1 MSSGSPLHIVHVV
14 ESFGGGVIGFVEQL
28 CRHLPSH
35 RHTVLHA
42 VRASEVDPKVTQA
55 RFPAEVEFVLWP
67 HAVREI
73 APVADLRA
81 LLALTRTLP
90 KLKADVVHLH
100 SSKAGFLGRIAC
112 RMLGIRSVVYTP
124 GGAAIL
130 RQDITEAKRNLYGR
144 LEAIG
149 HRFGGQVVACGRG
162 EAQALAQYGVPAQ
175 VIANGTEPG
184 PNPPLRA
191 VPADRPLTVL
201 TLGRATVQKDPARF
215 GRIAQALAGEEQYR
229 FVWVGSGELEHLLPR
244 PAVEVTGW
252 LPASEVRGRLEKAD
266 IYLSTAIWEGLSL
279 AVLEGMAAGL
289 PLLLSDC
296 PGNTDVVELGKNG
309 ALFHTDEE
317 AIETLRRWAEQP
329 EQLVALGAESRRLLV
344 EEHDVQRVALR
355 YEELYR
361 ELAQKA

>member
-28 CRHLPSH
+28 CRHLPNH

-42 VRASEVDPKVTQA
+42 VRAGEVDPKITQS
-55 RFPAEVEFVLWP
+55 RFPADVAFVLWP

-73 APVADLRA
+73 APLADLRA
-81 LLALTRTLP
+81 LLALMRTLP

-112 RMLGIRSVVYTP
+112 RMLGIRAVVYTP

-130 RQDITEAKRNLYGR
+130 RQDITEAKRNLYGS

-162 EAQALAQYGVPAQ
+162 EAQALAQYGVPAL

-184 PNPPLRA
+184 SPPPQRPG
-191 VPADRPLTVL
+191 VEGQPLTVL
-201 TLGRATVQKDPARF
+201 TLGRATVQKDPGRF
-215 GRIAQALAGEEQYR
+215 GRIAQALAAEGRFR

-252 LPASEVRGRLEKAD
+252 LPASDVRGLLEKAD

-296 PGNTDVVELGKNG
+296 PGNTDVVEPGKNG

-329 EQLVALGAESRRLLV
+329 EQLTALGAESRRLLV
-344 EEHDVQRVALR
+344 EEHDVHRVALR

-361 ELAQKA
+361 QLADKA